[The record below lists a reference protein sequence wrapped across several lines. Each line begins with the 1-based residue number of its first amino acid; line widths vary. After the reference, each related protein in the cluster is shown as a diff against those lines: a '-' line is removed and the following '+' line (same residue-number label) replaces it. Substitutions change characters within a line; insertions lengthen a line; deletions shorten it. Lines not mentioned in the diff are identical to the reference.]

1 MAAESVHVNTTRKIN
16 VLSKSSTILDGNWN
30 YEKHNM
36 CLMTSAFE
44 KDPCHAS
51 WYPGQ
56 GNYQSGLSDLITY
69 TQTLPMDSQMQCHI
83 YHLFDSQ

>member
-30 YEKHNM
+30 YEKQNM

-44 KDPCHAS
+44 KDPCQAS

-56 GNYQSGLSDLITY
+56 GDCQSGLSDLITY
-69 TQTLPMDSQMQCHI
+69 T
-83 YHLFDSQ
+83 